1 MQVLDEKTKGFTLL
15 EILVVVV
22 IVGII
27 SAIALP
33 NFSDW
38 QKDREIRTVAE
49 KVANMF
55 SNISTQTQ
63 RGSYPYVQIYIDPRN
78 NELKFESR
86 GMSQSTMSTLLNK
99 FTASSLNCQTNA
111 NYVKGGLNFWT
122 NKKIKEIKSKK
133 VAINFSEE
141 GAVCFS
147 KDGSY
152 YETMGKIVGGDVAI
166 ILCLR
171 SNHSS
176 TGVCPTTKT
185 AGLAKPAYRV
195 LWSRFANIEK
205 HKWSGDAWTR

>member
-22 IVGII
+22 IVGLI

-38 QKDREIRTVAE
+38 KKDREIRTVAE

-63 RGSYPYVQIYIDPRN
+63 RGSYPYVQIYIDSRN
-78 NELKFESR
+78 NKLKFESR
-86 GMSQSTMSTLLNK
+86 GMSQSTMSTKLNAG
-99 FTASSLNCQTNA
+99 TALDCKMINT
-111 NYVKGGLNFWT
+111 YWT
-122 NKKIKEIKSKK
+122 NKKIKEITSKN
-133 VAINFSEE
+133 VAINFNDE

-152 YETMGKIVGGDVAI
+152 YETLGKIAGDVSI
-166 ILCLR
+166 ILCSR
-171 SNHSS
+171 SSS
-176 TGVCPTTKT
+176 SVCPTTK
-185 AGLAKPAYRV
+185 ADGLIKPAYMI

-205 HKWSGDAWTR
+205 HRWSGDAWTRQ